1 MLVELVLELVRL
13 KLCEPAKPRLSRRR
27 RLAVHH
33 CNSPL
38 SSWRKLYCNHCQ
50 PLLTQILQDG
60 YGAYSNRKVFLEK
73 GAWWTA
79 SPFERRLSNRAVQE
93 GPPTGPRRSAIHQ
106 TIEADAGLGDH
117 FQDLS
122 DALGTISWS
131 NIGECTLY
139 LHVLNSCHTET
150 K

>member
-60 YGAYSNRKVFLEK
+60 YGAYSNPKVFLEK

-79 SPFERRLSNRAVQE
+79 SPLRGVCPIEQDWSTPQCHSSDNR
-93 GPPTGPRRSAIHQ
+93 G
-106 TIEADAGLGDH
+106 
-117 FQDLS
+117 
-122 DALGTISWS
+122 
-131 NIGECTLY
+131 
-139 LHVLNSCHTET
+139 
-150 K
+150 